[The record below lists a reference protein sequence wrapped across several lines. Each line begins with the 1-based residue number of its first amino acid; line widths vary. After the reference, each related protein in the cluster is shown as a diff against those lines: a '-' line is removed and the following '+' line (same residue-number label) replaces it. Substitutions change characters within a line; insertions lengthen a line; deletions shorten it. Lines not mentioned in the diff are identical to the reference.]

1 MPPAPGEE
9 GPVSRYLQGIWRR
22 RVAILLAV
30 LVIVGFSMV
39 ISSARPTVYRAT
51 AEVLVQTSG
60 VELALDPSGRAVADP
75 GRLVETEIRI
85 LASPA
90 VREAVRIALGESPTV
105 SAEPAGN
112 ADVIAIHAEHGTP
125 ERASTIANAYA
136 DAYVAVRRQ
145 QTEDAAAAATAE
157 IQKRVSELQAQIDA
171 VPATQA
177 GVREPLVAQQS
188 ALRQQLDRL
197 QVLRAVQSG
206 SSQVV
211 TSAAQPTAPVSPRPG
226 RAGVMAGIVGL
237 ALAVAIAL
245 LLEKMDDS
253 LRSKDQLQRAAG
265 VPVIGSIPTVG
276 SFVSM
281 GRPTVVSL
289 ATPRSPAA
297 EAYRTLRTAMQFLPL
312 DQVTVVQVTSP
323 TSGDGKTTTLVNLGV
338 ALARAGQQVVLVCC
352 DLRRPKLHEFFG
364 MTNDV
369 GFTSVLLGKVPL
381 SAALQQVPDQ
391 DRLYVLASGPLP
403 PNPSELLSSRRARE
417 VLNSL
422 RAEAEVVLIDS
433 PPVLPVSDAMIISGL
448 ADVTL
453 LVCAADRT
461 STGDVT
467 RAVEQLRQVEA
478 PLVGAILNGAGPESA
493 YGGKYGYDTLDP
505 AGTDASG
512 ATKASQS
519 KAPQSKAAQSKS
531 AQSKAAQSKSA
542 QSKSAQSKSAQS
554 KSAQSKSAQS
564 RPAKAAQP
572 RPAKAAQ
579 PRPAKPAQSNA
590 TQPKAIQSRPPQS
603 KAAATAGQP
612 RPAQSNSSAKP
623 AGRLLSGLRAAVKP
637 APRSPGE
644 PPSPTPEKAARPQP
658 PAPSPTKSAG

>member
-1 MPPAPGEE
+1 
-9 GPVSRYLQGIWRR
+9 VSRYAQGIWRR

-39 ISSARPTVYRAT
+39 ISSSRPTVYRAT

-60 VELALDPSGRAVADP
+60 VELALDPTGRAAADP
-75 GRLVETEIRI
+75 KRLVETEIRI

-90 VREAVRIALGESPTV
+90 VREAVRIALGEAPTV
-105 SAEPAGN
+105 SAEPAGE
-112 ADVIAIHAEHGTP
+112 ADVIAIHAENGSA
-125 ERASTIANAYA
+125 ERSATIANAYA

-145 QTEDAAAAATAE
+145 QTDDAAAAATAE
-157 IQKRVSELQAQIDA
+157 IQKRVGELQTQIDA
-171 VPATQA
+171 VPPAQATA
-177 GVREPLVAQQS
+177 RDPLVAQQS

-197 QVLRAVQSG
+197 QVLRAVKSG
-206 SSQVV
+206 ASQVV
-211 TSAAQPTAPVSPRPG
+211 TSAAQPTSPESPRPG
-226 RAGVMAGIVGL
+226 RAGLMAGIIGL
-237 ALAVAIAL
+237 ALSVGIAL

-253 LRSKDQLQRAAG
+253 LRSKDQLQKAAG

-289 ATPRSPAA
+289 ATPRSAAA

-312 DQVTVVQVTSP
+312 DGVTTVQVTSP

-391 DRLYVLASGPLP
+391 ERLYVLASGPLP

-417 VLNSL
+417 VLSSL
-422 RAEAEVVLIDS
+422 RVEAEVVLIDS
-433 PPVLPVSDAMIISGL
+433 PPVLPVSDAMIIAGL

-461 STGDVT
+461 SMRDVT

-493 YGGKYGYDTLDP
+493 YGGKYGYESMEAP
-505 AGTDASG
+505 GAPG
-512 ATKASQS
+512 AT
-519 KAPQSKAAQSKS
+519 
-531 AQSKAAQSKSA
+531 
-542 QSKSAQSKSAQS
+542 
-554 KSAQSKSAQS
+554 KSAQS
-564 RPAKAAQP
+564 RAAQS
-572 RPAKAAQ
+572 RAAQ
-579 PRPAKPAQSNA
+579 SRAAQSRAAQSRAAQSRAAKP
-590 TQPKAIQSRPPQS
+590 
-603 KAAATAGQP
+603 
-612 RPAQSNSSAKP
+612 KP
-623 AGRLLSGLRAAVKP
+623 AP
-637 APRSPGE
+637 APRSAAKSAPKAPAKSAPKAAPKAGDK
-644 PPSPTPEKAARPQP
+644 PQKGPRPKPEKGSRADKPRP
-658 PAPSPTKSAG
+658 PARSQTK